1 MMGVNLEFI
10 DDEEN
15 IVLELLGQLEGFTA
29 LVGGQEQ
36 EKALVPLLIAFCRTD
51 EKKCALKASA
61 ILQRILLGN
70 KELAGETAKK
80 LMKSDMN
87 TAKECSALMIPALIS
102 AHEALEAQ
110 LLELYSSLA
119 LGDNPQHKIICAKY
133 LQVSFTLL
141 RVS

>member
-1 MMGVNLEFI
+1 MGVNLEFI

-61 ILQRILLGN
+61 ATSGVSLSTTPLRKPAIAQANKAAATYQRHPDPGRPNCCTRATPAVTSFIIPC
-70 KELAGETAKK
+70 AADQ
-80 LMKSDMN
+80 S
-87 TAKECSALMIPALIS
+87 SAW
-102 AHEALEAQ
+102 
-110 LLELYSSLA
+110 
-119 LGDNPQHKIICAKY
+119 
-133 LQVSFTLL
+133 QVSECVAIDGHHGLK
-141 RVS
+141 RQSK

>member
-1 MMGVNLEFI
+1 MEIREVAAALGPARVRGELIPFLACMMRDNVEFI
-10 DDEEN
+10 DDDEN

-51 EKKCALKASA
+51 EKKCALKASG

-87 TAKECSALMIPALIS
+87 TAKECAALMIPALIS
-102 AHEALEAQ
+102 AHEAL
-110 LLELYSSLA
+110 
-119 LGDNPQHKIICAKY
+119 
-133 LQVSFTLL
+133 
-141 RVS
+141 

>member
-1 MMGVNLEFI
+1 MYDESKIEFV

-15 IVLELLGQLEGFTA
+15 IVMELLSQLEGFTA
-29 LVGGQEQ
+29 LVGGQDQ

-80 LMKSDMN
+80 LMKS
-87 TAKECSALMIPALIS
+87 
-102 AHEALEAQ
+102 
-110 LLELYSSLA
+110 
-119 LGDNPQHKIICAKY
+119 
-133 LQVSFTLL
+133 
-141 RVS
+141 